1 MKMFAFQL
9 QNSLWHKPQSLINQR
24 IATEM
29 IFQPNAGLLGANSDG
44 AQQLLQQGQY
54 PDGQGPNA
62 NGAGQPS
69 AHNDVSRY
77 RPLGFEELESD
88 NEEDEDDDDDDDEDD
103 SDDGSREEEDQQ
115 AMDSLGDDEE
125 ADDLDGQQ
133 ML

>member
-9 QNSLWHKPQSLINQR
+9 QNSLWHKPQTLINQR

-44 AQQLLQQGQY
+44 AQQLLQH
-54 PDGQGPNA
+54 PDGQGPN
-62 NGAGQPS
+62 GVGQQS

-88 NEEDEDDDDDDDEDD
+88 NEEDEDDDDDDDDEDD

-125 ADDLDGQQ
+125 ADDIDGQQ